1 MISNYLDFLKSE
13 AFLNPLGIPAGTEL
27 KFTVLGQGEYNL
39 NYVFTHPAT
48 NQKLV
53 LRINTGSQMH
63 LHDQIRYEYDALVC
77 LQSSGRTPKPVCC
90 YPDRGSSSPARPQR

>member
-63 LHDQIRYEYDALVC
+63 LHDQIAYEYAALEY